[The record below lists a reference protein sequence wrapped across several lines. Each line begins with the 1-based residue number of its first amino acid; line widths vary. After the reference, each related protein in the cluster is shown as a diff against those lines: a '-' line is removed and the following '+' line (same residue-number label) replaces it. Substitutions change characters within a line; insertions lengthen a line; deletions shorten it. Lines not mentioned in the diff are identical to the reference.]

1 MTTGTHPGR
10 QRTPGKGND
19 VLDKVQQRSTRKNQK
34 RHTPMLIR
42 GRHRD
47 ARRDSTRG
55 SHRCARNGCPLNT
68 QIVEMFGWSKQ
79 IGNPQATDLAVDARS
94 GSNTSVP
101 EHYFVVVVFH
111 RSMPD
116 PEDSGSGRRAAGP
129 VAQRHA
135 KLKRWRKKTHLSE
148 ARRKTNRKTN
158 TQTYYEK
165 TLCYCRDVLM
175 AWSIRHRA
183 RKISSVLHLTCA
195 LTVAT
200 WSRVTQDGT
209 THAIPSWPSWKV

>member
-1 MTTGTHPGR
+1 MRWTKSSRDQLGR
-10 QRTPGKGND
+10 
-19 VLDKVQQRSTRKNQK
+19 TRK
-34 RHTPMLIR
+34 
-42 GRHRD
+42 D
-47 ARRDSTRG
+47 TRG
-55 SHRCARNGCPLNT
+55 CLYSGATAMHGEIQPESHTSVHVVVVHSVASDRRGVRRSA
-68 QIVEMFGWSKQ
+68 
-79 IGNPQATDLAVDARS
+79 ATDPAGCVP
-94 GSNTSVP
+94 GGPNTSVP
-101 EHYFVVVVFH
+101 EQYFVVVFH

-116 PEDSGSGRRAAGP
+116 PEDCGSGRRAAGP

-135 KLKRWRKKTHLSE
+135 KRKRWSKNAPFRSPPKSKQKNKH
-148 ARRKTNRKTN
+148 TNLLR
-158 TQTYYEK
+158 EE
-165 TLCYCRDVLM
+165 TLCYCRDVSM